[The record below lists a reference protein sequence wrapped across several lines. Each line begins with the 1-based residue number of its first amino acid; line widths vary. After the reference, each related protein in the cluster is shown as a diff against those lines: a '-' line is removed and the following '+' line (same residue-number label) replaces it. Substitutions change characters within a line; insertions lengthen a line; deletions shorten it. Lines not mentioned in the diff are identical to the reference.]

1 MALMYMWGAL
11 FITAILAFNALIAC
25 LEWANARQ
33 EWNRDSVEL
42 RGKARYA
49 RLSLL
54 LIPAGPLWPVALP
67 VAAVYG
73 LIVLIK
79 SLNKD
84 SEHNL

>member
-1 MALMYMWGAL
+1 MLMYMWGAI
-11 FITAILAFNALIAC
+11 FITGILAFNALIAC
-25 LEWANARQ
+25 LDWGSKRS

-42 RGKARYA
+42 RKQARYA

-54 LIPAGPLWPVALP
+54 LIPAGVIWPLALP